1 MLMRE
6 GRLLQ
11 PREKGRVKIAAHC
24 RHVQAL
30 GCLLQLI
37 V

>member
-1 MLMRE
+1 MLTTGER
-6 GRLLQ
+6 RLQ
-11 PREKGRVKIAAHC
+11 PREKGLVKIAAHC

-30 GCLLQLI
+30 GCLLRLI